1 MTQLTITALHGRT
14 LSDLHVLHHQV
25 QQALNAATPGSDAH
39 RDAVANLDAI
49 RRMIRLMQQA
59 MAPRF

>member
-14 LSDLHVLHHQV
+14 LGDLHVLHHQV
-25 QQALNAATPGSDAH
+25 QQALNTATPGSAAH
-39 RDAVANLDAI
+39 RDAAASLDAI
-49 RRMIRLMQQA
+49 RRVIRLKQQA